1 MAAIPEPD
9 PLADS
14 FTAAIAARALT
25 SAVELGVFES
35 LSERPATAAELAERL
50 ELDPLGTTTL
60 CTALLSLGYLERGA
74 GGALSNAPV
83 SRRLL
88 VRSSPDS
95 IATFVGGQGDLH
107 WEILSMLPQSIRSGQ
122 PYAMHERRRDPAR
135 WEAYM
140 RGLFEVS
147 RSDREA
153 WAKLVPVERPR
164 LLVDVAGGHG
174 GFAIAMCRHHPE
186 LGAMVVDL
194 PPAVAVGE
202 RIVDEQ
208 GLGARIGFRA
218 GDVFEVGIEKGADVV
233 SVFNLVHHL
242 PEERAREL
250 CAMAHEALGP
260 GGCLAVGDSEQPDPE
275 DPVHQG
281 GAISSVLFYAWSHG
295 RNFSSAEIAGWLE
308 ATGFCELEV
317 HRSEQAPWRFMVTG
331 RA

>member
-1 MAAIPEPD
+1 MAAISEPD

-25 SAVELGVFES
+25 SAVELGLFEA
-35 LSERPATAAELAERL
+35 LSQRPATAAELAERL
-50 ELDPLGTTTL
+50 KLDPLGTDTL
-60 CTALLSLGYLERGA
+60 CTALLSLGYLERSA

-83 SRRLL
+83 SSRLL

-107 WEILSMLPQSIRSGQ
+107 WEVLSMLPEAIRSGR
-122 PYAMHERRRDPAR
+122 PYAMHEQRRDPRR

-140 RGLFEVS
+140 RGLFEIS
-147 RSDREA
+147 RPDRET

-174 GFAIAMCRHHPE
+174 GFAIAMCRQHPE
-186 LGAMVVDL
+186 LRALVVDL

-202 RIVDEQ
+202 QIVDEQ
-208 GLGARIGFRA
+208 GLSERVRFRA
-218 GDVFEVGIEKGADVV
+218 GDVFEVGIEQGADVV

-242 PEERAREL
+242 PEQRSREL
-250 CAMAHEALGP
+250 CAMAHAALRP
-260 GGCLAVGDSEQPDPE
+260 GGCLALGDSEQPDPAA
-275 DPVHQG
+275 PVAQA

-295 RNFSSAEIAGWLE
+295 RNFSSAEIAGWLD
-308 ATGFCELEV
+308 AAGFDELEV
-317 HRSEQAPWRFMVTG
+317 HRSERAPWRIMVTG